1 MIQNNSSFRLP
12 VLLAAIVVLI
22 ASRYSACT
30 GIYELWLS
38 SEDFNGLWLVP
49 LFACIVIWQNKEKL
63 LVFQWQTFFLPL
75 IPLSV
80 IIILQLFGQP
90 ISHRKQAVLL
100 ILSIWLLTLTVIGWR
115 AAKHIFAPLLL
126 TVLTIPPPAW
136 LWQEI
141 TLTMQYLSSKA
152 SAFVYGLLAPMSCQG
167 FSIFLHTSQKWEV
180 VGPQCSG
187 ARSLLGLCVV
197 CWFLILAS
205 KVKPT
210 ARLALALTVPIIAL
224 FFNIC
229 RIVLTLILRDR
240 GLDKDIAD
248 FCHGLTGIIVFIIGI
263 LTVVGLI
270 RVVRSSTGKEFA
282 NGDVTYY
289 YSAM

>member
-12 VLLAAIVVLI
+12 VLLAGIVVLI
-22 ASRYSACT
+22 ASRYSACK

-49 LFACIVIWQNKEKL
+49 LFTCIVIWQNKEKL
-63 LVFQWQTFFLPL
+63 LDFQWRTFLLPL

-80 IIILQLFGQP
+80 IIIFQLFGQP
-90 ISHRKQAVLL
+90 TSPRKQILL
-100 ILSIWLLTLTVIGWR
+100 LMPSIWLLTLTVIGWR
-115 AAKHIFAPLLL
+115 AAKHISAPLLL
-126 TVLTIPPPAW
+126 SILTIPPPAW

-152 SAFVYGLLAPMSCQG
+152 SASIYGLLAPMSCQG

-180 VGPQCSG
+180 VGPECSG

-205 KVKPT
+205 EVKPT
-210 ARLALALTVPIIAL
+210 AGLALAMSVPVIAL

-229 RIVLTLILRDR
+229 RIVLTFMLRDHH
-240 GLDKDIAD
+240 LDKDTAD

-270 RVVRSSTGKEFA
+270 RVVRNSTGKELV
-282 NGDVTYY
+282 NGGRYLHCN
-289 YSAM
+289 